1 MARGHEPYRRCIQC
15 RTSLSKKELTRV
27 VRKPDWSVVVD
38 LSGKVPGRG
47 AYLCKSKECVEA
59 ALKARRLEK
68 ALRTKVPDE
77 VVQELLGLSAQTSET

>member
-1 MARGHEPYRRCIQC
+1 M
-15 RTSLSKKELTRV
+15 
-27 VRKPDWSVVVD
+27 
-38 LSGKVPGRG
+38 
-47 AYLCKSKECVEA
+47 CKSKECVEA